1 MGYTIYKYFKAVVN
15 VIIWMFLT
23 SFLVICIYVLYHEES
38 RLLGINFINPVY
50 DYIKILPIWAYFVL
64 YFILFSISSIIV
76 FISLSLYFDIKIS
89 HGLNLKRKYYRFF
102 THILTSYFIIDLYK
116 DKDPQKIVINRI
128 KPLVKKRIQILALLE
143 SFLRIQELLTKDLSN
158 DFKLLINN
166 LKLQKKLKLLIF
178 NKDFDNKILAMKVLS
193 YLQIHTYDKQIIKY
207 AKSENFALRTE
218 AYAALIRLTEKD
230 ELLLNFIGE
239 NDKLSIIDINI
250 IVNTV
255 LRDKNISI
263 NYTALLSSV
272 NPHKIAIGLI
282 LAKNRYIKTNLV
294 LVLNYIGSPN
304 NLINKLAWDALL
316 TIVTNDDCVDIIIE
330 RFENEQDDIK
340 LYILEKSHHVLS
352 KRFFNFLTSI
362 IEHQTLV
369 VKIEIMKIFFINDFD
384 LLETF
389 VNSQNEEIIMAYKET
404 SCMYINS

>member
-1 MGYTIYKYFKAVVN
+1 MIYTTYKYFKAAVN

-23 SFLVICIYVLYHEES
+23 SFLIICTYVLHHQES
-38 RLLGINFINPVY
+38 RLLGIDFINPLYEYV
-50 DYIKILPIWAYFVL
+50 KHLPVWAYFVL
-64 YFILFSISSIIV
+64 YFILFSISSVIV
-76 FISLSLYFDIKIS
+76 FICLSLYFDIKVS
-89 HGLNLKRKYYRFF
+89 QELNIKRKYYRLF

-207 AKSENFALRTE
+207 AKSENFALKTE

-250 IVNTV
+250 IVSTV